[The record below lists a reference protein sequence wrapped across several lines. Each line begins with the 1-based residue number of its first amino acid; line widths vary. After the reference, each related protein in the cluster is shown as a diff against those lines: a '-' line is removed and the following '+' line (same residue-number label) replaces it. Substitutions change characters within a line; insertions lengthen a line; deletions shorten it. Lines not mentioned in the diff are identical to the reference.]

1 MNKKNTIVQVKEMI
15 IISSEFKSNNYYYC
29 KVRKEITI
37 LRSNRKKYLLAIK
50 IQRAFLSHQYLFLLT
65 VIIHIFSED
74 DEPVTPFREL
84 IKQYPEKAI
93 KILNY
98 CNR

>member
-1 MNKKNTIVQVKEMI
+1 MLVT
-15 IISSEFKSNNYYYC
+15 EFKSIF
-29 KVRKEITI
+29 EAPI
-37 LRSNRKKYLLAIK
+37 
-50 IQRAFLSHQYLFLLT
+50 LFLLT